1 MIRTRRFGRAAW
13 HRIPI
18 LAWFLVSGIG
28 VCHGSETSDQAAN
41 ALLEAM
47 KSQRYDAAFGMFD
60 STLRAAVPVEKL
72 KSLWVGQLATLG
84 NLTSWTVTQR
94 DQVQGRDL
102 RVALLQFEHGQ
113 LQASIFVNPASHD
126 VGGFFIR
133 PYTPPAPPAP
143 PAAYVDSAKFH
154 TLEVNVGADPFLLGG
169 TLTLPNGAG
178 PFPGVVLVHGSGP
191 NDRDETVGGSKIFKD
206 LAEGLASKGIAVL
219 RYDKRTYRYGP
230 KLGPMISVDDEVTL
244 DAIAAMKLLAARP
257 EVDGARL
264 FVAGHSMGAALAPEI
279 AIRSGVAAGAVLLAP
294 PGRAP
299 WELVLSQMRY
309 LGAPKEQIDDVEN
322 KVALLKQGKVESQ
335 TLLGA
340 PLAYW
345 KELAAHDGIVTAAKF
360 GKPILVLRGERDYQV
375 LDEDVAAWRRGL
387 AGVAHVDIETIPG
400 GNHLFIDGNG
410 KSGPAEYSVP
420 GHVDARVID
429 RIASFIAPPK
439 AGAR

>member
-1 MIRTRRFGRAAW
+1 MIRTRRFQTAAW
-13 HRIPI
+13 HRIAV
-18 LAWFLVSGIG
+18 LAWFLISGIG
-28 VCHGSETSDQAAN
+28 VCQGSETSDQAAN

-47 KSQRYDAAFGMFD
+47 KSQQYDAAFGMFD
-60 STLRAAVPVEKL
+60 STLKAAVPVEKL
-72 KSLWVGQLATLG
+72 RTLWAGQLATLG
-84 NLTSWTVTQR
+84 NLTSWSLTQR

-102 RVALLQFEHGQ
+102 RVALLQFEHGR
-113 LQASIFVNPASHD
+113 LQASIFVNPTSHD

-133 PYTPPAPPAP
+133 PYTPPAA
-143 PAAYVDSAKFH
+143 PAAYVDSTKFH

-169 TLTLPNGAG
+169 TLALPNGAG

-191 NDRDETVGGSKIFKD
+191 NDRDESVGGNKIFKD
-206 LAEGLASKGIAVL
+206 LAEGLASRGIAVL

-230 KLGPMISVDDEVTL
+230 KLGRLISVDDEVTL

-322 KVALLKQGKVESQ
+322 KVALLKQGKVENQ

-340 PLAYW
+340 PLSYW
-345 KELAAHDGIVTAAKF
+345 KELAAHDGVATAAKF

-387 AGVAHVDIETIPG
+387 AGVAQVAIETIPG
-400 GNHLFIDGNG
+400 GNHLFIDGSG

-429 RIASFIAPPK
+429 RLVSFIAPPR